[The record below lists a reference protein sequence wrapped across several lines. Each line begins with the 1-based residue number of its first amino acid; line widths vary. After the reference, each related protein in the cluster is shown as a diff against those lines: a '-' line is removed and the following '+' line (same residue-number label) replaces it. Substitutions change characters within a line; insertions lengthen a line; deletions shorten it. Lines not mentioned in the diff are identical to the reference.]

1 MADILQVNW
10 RYTINKSEVADCE
23 VESKIYSPKEDG
35 KYKLR
40 ACSVKK
46 RLETEERCSKKR
58 GPKPKTHSQ
67 KMSKYRRKTANAR
80 ERMRMGEINVAFEKL
95 KEKIPLPS
103 VGLGRQKCEKLTK
116 INLLHIAINYIRTL
130 EDILESGEEGVDI
143 YPEKLILNPF
153 QPEDMDLPGDLY
165 SVEDNSTSAYSP
177 PPPCRT
183 SQKSPSCTS
192 GSSSPDSGIQEDSD
206 IEFPDWTEL
215 SSTLDLR
222 APGVSSVGVS
232 STPITNSGPHHG
244 AIHNNSGKV
253 NPVRVYKKQSGITN
267 SHMKTK
273 QLLCNS
279 TLTNLSQ
286 CLESKEKVTKSKPV
300 TLTSRSPAPP
310 ERKHVFHTENELKIK
325 SEVLLKTE
333 NLSGRKQSEFL
344 PACSVPGLQIEQDDL
359 FNELNTSIDSF
370 DSIGDIDFCYDDP
383 FRVF

>member
-80 ERMRMGEINVAFEKL
+80 ERMRMGEINVAFDKL

-153 QPEDMDLPGDLY
+153 QPEEMDLPGDMY

-177 PPPCRT
+177 PTPCRT

-222 APGVSSVGVS
+222 AHGVSPLGVSSLPGTNRLHQGVLL
-232 STPITNSGPHHG
+232 NSC
-244 AIHNNSGKV
+244 GKV
-253 NPVRVYKKQSGITN
+253 SPLRVYNKHSGITN
-267 SHMKTK
+267 SNMQAKP
-273 QLLCNS
+273 LFYNS
-279 TLTNLSQ
+279 TLANFTK
-286 CLESKEKVTKSKPV
+286 CPETKEKVTKSKPV
-300 TLTSRSPAPP
+300 TLTSRSPVPI
-310 ERKHVFHTENELKIK
+310 ERKAAFNAENEFKIK
-325 SEVLLKTE
+325 TEVLLKTE
-333 NLSGRKQSEFL
+333 QPSTRKQSDFL
-344 PACSVPGLQIEQDDL
+344 PSCSVSSLQIEQDDL

>member
-80 ERMRMGEINVAFEKL
+80 ERMRMGEINVAFDKL

-153 QPEDMDLPGDLY
+153 QPEEMDLPSDMY
-165 SVEDNSTSAYSP
+165 SVEDTSTMAYSP
-177 PPPCRT
+177 PTPCRT
-183 SQKSPSCTS
+183 SQKSPSCIS

-222 APGVSSVGVS
+222 APGMSPLGVS
-232 STPITNSGPHHG
+232 TNPRLPQTVLQ
-244 AIHNNSGKV
+244 NPCGKV
-253 NPVRVYKKQSGITN
+253 NPLRVYNKLSGITN
-267 SHMKTK
+267 SNMQTK
-273 QLLCNS
+273 PLFYNS
-279 TLTNLSQ
+279 TFKLNFSKCPET
-286 CLESKEKVTKSKPV
+286 KEKVTKSKPV
-300 TLTSRSPAPP
+300 TLTSRSPAP
-310 ERKHVFHTENELKIK
+310 ERQAVFNADCELKIK
-325 SEVLLKTE
+325 TEVLLKTE
-333 NLSGRKQSEFL
+333 NAPTRKQSDFL
-344 PACSVPGLQIEQDDL
+344 PPCSVSNLQIEQDDL